1 MEKFA
6 VIDTE
11 TNMKNKVMSIGMVIA
26 LDGTF
31 EECELKYYTLVPEI
45 EVGGWYWYA
54 PFELPHYIKCDT
66 RECSREQAIADILD
80 CLQRNDVTKI
90 FAYNAAFDYKHL
102 PELNTFAWYDIM
114 RIAAY
119 RQYNKKIRAED
130 CCGTGRLK
138 KNYGVDPMKKLLT
151 GCIEDEL
158 HNALCDAL
166 DELNCIMKP
175 LGYSIDDYPQY
186 FPNTQKNKSS
196 NTKKRNNTKKREV
209 QVKLSVHNSE
219 NDYEVMKP
227 NLNDLLNAL
236 NVLKINSN
244 NIILEYIPNICGIVF
259 LEATAFEDDKAVV
272 TLRLNVGGK
281 LYDSKV
287 NLLRHELRNL
297 LVDFANRNVE
307 GVVSIL
313 EMPTETLCVG

>member
-11 TNMKNKVMSIGMVIA
+11 TNWYDKVMSIGIVIA
-26 LDGTF
+26 KDGTF
-31 EECELKYYTLVPEI
+31 EEYELKYYTLVPEI
-45 EVGGWYWYA
+45 KVGGMFSDA
-54 PFELPHYIKCDT
+54 LELPHYIKCDT
-66 RECSREQAIADILD
+66 RECSREEAIADILD
-80 CLQRNDVTKI
+80 CLQKNDVTKI

-102 PELNTFAWYDIM
+102 PELNAFAWYDIM

-119 RQYNKKIRAED
+119 RQYNKKIKAED

-151 GCIEDEL
+151 GSVEDET

-175 LGYSIDDYPQY
+175 LGYGINKYIQY
-186 FPNTQKNKSS
+186 FPNMQKNKSS
-196 NTKKRNNTKKREV
+196 NTKKREV
-209 QVKLSVHNSE
+209 QVRLSVHNSE
-219 NDYEVMKP
+219 NDYEVMQP

-236 NVLKINSN
+236 NVLAINSNN

-259 LEATAFEDDKAVV
+259 LEATAFENDKAVV

-287 NLLRHELRNL
+287 KLLRHELRNL
-297 LVDFANRNVE
+297 MVDFVNRNVE